1 MNNSKPDRPA
11 ASVAGK
17 VISSDG
23 TPISFKRF
31 GSGPSLVL
39 VGGAFNDANSPA
51 AGAPLAQLL
60 SAAFTVYAY
69 DRRGRGASGDGPA
82 YAVAREIEDLAAII
96 AQAGGTAFV
105 HGMSSGAVL
114 ALRAAA
120 GGLAIS
126 KLSLY
131 EPPFTMDAAA
141 AERAKAYA
149 AALADRL
156 AAGRRGDA
164 AALFMAHVGVPA
176 RDGRENARRA
186 DVARHRGDGAD
197 ARLRLGRH
205 GGRDRRRRAG
215 GRCSPGTRR
224 RAWSSSGAPAPHWM
238 QHAGKAVADALPNG
252 RHAVLDGQ
260 THDVSIAAL
269 APVLSD
275 YFAA

>member
-1 MNNSKPDRPA
+1 M
-11 ASVAGK
+11 
-17 VISSDG
+17 
-23 TPISFKRF
+23 
-31 GSGPSLVL
+31 
-39 VGGAFNDANSPA
+39 
-51 AGAPLAQLL
+51 
-60 SAAFTVYAY
+60 
-69 DRRGRGASGDGPA
+69 
-82 YAVAREIEDLAAII
+82 AVA
-96 AQAGGTAFV
+96 T
-105 HGMSSGAVL
+105 S
-114 ALRAAA
+114 AAA

-164 AALFMAHVGVPA
+164 AALFMAHVGVP
-176 RDGRENARRA
+176 
-186 DVARHRGDGAD
+186 VAMVERMR
-197 ARLRLGRH
+197 
-205 GGRDRRRRAG
+205 
-215 GRCSPGTRR
+215 
-224 RAWSSSGAPAPHWM
+224 GAPMWPGIEAMAPTLAYDSAVMADETGAGVPAELLAGNTEPCLVIVGGASPAWM